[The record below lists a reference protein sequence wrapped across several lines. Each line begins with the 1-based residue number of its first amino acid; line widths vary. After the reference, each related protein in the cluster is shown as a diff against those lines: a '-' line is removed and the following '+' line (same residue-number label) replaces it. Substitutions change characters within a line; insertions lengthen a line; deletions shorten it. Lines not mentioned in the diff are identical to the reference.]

1 MLVSTQNNQSDKR
14 FEAETLVFFVV
25 VGFLLSLRMYFE
37 GLDGGP
43 TQDRVCRGS
52 NENDNFGS
60 YFTVYWTSTLEGCKS
75 QCVEI
80 AECKGR
86 AQVGRFCLF
95 FSLIESKHKKKWC
108 LFVGSFLEK
117 VIT

>member
-1 MLVSTQNNQSDKR
+1 MFHRPKQSNSI
-14 FEAETLVFFVV
+14 EADGCFFVD
-25 VGFLLSLRMYFE
+25 LLPQLRMYFE

-43 TQDRVCRGS
+43 TQDRVCRGN

-80 AECKGR
+80 AECKGTPGSF
-86 AQVGRFCLF
+86 VGAGFCCSGLPRNAKKMLLLF
-95 FSLIESKHKKKWC
+95 FFRC
-108 LFVGSFLEK
+108 FFFEK
-117 VIT
+117 MIR